1 MWGFIVEEDHNK
13 LSEFWETV
21 VLSVIGETLDDGDNI
36 TGIRVID
43 KSNSHKKQINHRV
56 EVWFRDWKDDGF
68 KDLLQDRMEKLMETC
83 DMHPKDLSFSEND
96 YSKWTK

>member
-1 MWGFIVEEDHNK
+1 MWSFIVEEDHNK

-43 KSNSHKKQINHRV
+43 KSNPHKKQINHRV